1 MAEEAKT
8 PSMFDQ
14 FLSNASRLG
23 DVYQKVRLADQGVAV
38 PTVVYETNGAGDPLV
53 KSGQPA
59 AVSGNDPLAAALNNV
74 TNKAAMA
81 YSAKQFSDSMPY
93 IMGMTAAVIAIW
105 VLTRKG

>member
-1 MAEEAKT
+1 MSETAENK
-8 PSMFDQ
+8 PGLFDQ
-14 FLSNASRLG
+14 FLNYSSRLG

-38 PTVVYETNGAGDPLV
+38 GHVVETNGANAPLV
-53 KSGQPA
+53 VSGQPA
-59 AVSGNDPLAAALNNV
+59 SVRANDPLADALNNV